1 MKEYQEAAEKYLL
14 RNSVYSREEVRTVL
28 KEIFDDNTGLKSA
41 HSTAEFLQLLNQF
54 PSENSK
60 RMVEEEQE
68 FFEDLIADLKKILC
82 IENIMCDDNTV
93 AFSLNKGQ
101 LPHIFGN
108 NEVTDQENLDSDDA
122 NSTMEEE
129 DKIAPSEDD
138 NDYISFNSEF
148 IPDTP
153 NVKQRPQFSALDN
166 DSNSSS
172 TIDYFLKSPT
182 ISKHNAEKE
191 ENAKSSGHQNFHHL
205 DTSPTT
211 QASPNNDPNSDN
223 HENNLETKSIN
234 EDDLDFNGIFGGAK
248 TKSVAKISKEME
260 KLNNI
265 ATDNFGDC
273 ISNKL
278 PILCESS
285 SLSEYKTKAMKVL
298 NEFENKFDN
307 NSLKEFLSKVEENLI
322 YEALK
327 QMYNTNII
335 VTSDRLDT
343 LFEKMMTEKN
353 EKEFLFLKNPD
364 TWAKYFSPGF
374 WDTFCEKVD
383 QFVRKPDLEKNDDS
397 HDESSSDVEENDD
410 SDDKLSSNV
419 EPSNNT
425 NINKQYFEFI
435 RCNENEDFS
444 CEICHETLPTLDG
457 IYAHIR
463 RFHEEKA
470 TPIKSKKKSSSQQK
484 KKMQDPVS
492 IQGCL
497 DYIHGLANT
506 PCLCK
511 WCSCKKSKKF
521 KLVGHKG
528 ENNKCKT
535 CSLPKKGPCTCDREN
550 RAEMNAK
557 LLKEFCLRQQNRL
570 NKFAKMGIKKWF
582 EDKMGQPCQ
591 CAMNILKMY
600 PTFKGYV
607 PVDNPGCGNCL
618 YNR

>member
-1 MKEYQEAAEKYLL
+1 MILTKLFNFMSIEIIFQRENKQKKKLKEYQEAAEKYLL

-211 QASPNNDPNSDN
+211 NKTQASPNNDPNSDN

-248 TKSVAKISKEME
+248 T
-260 KLNNI
+260 
-265 ATDNFGDC
+265 
-273 ISNKL
+273 
-278 PILCESS
+278 
-285 SLSEYKTKAMKVL
+285 
-298 NEFENKFDN
+298 
-307 NSLKEFLSKVEENLI
+307 
-322 YEALK
+322 
-327 QMYNTNII
+327 
-335 VTSDRLDT
+335 
-343 LFEKMMTEKN
+343 
-353 EKEFLFLKNPD
+353 
-364 TWAKYFSPGF
+364 
-374 WDTFCEKVD
+374 
-383 QFVRKPDLEKNDDS
+383 KNDDS

-435 RCNENEDFS
+435 RCNENETFS

-463 RFHEEKA
+463 RFHEEKG

-497 DYIHGLANT
+497 DYIHGLSNT

-528 ENNKCKT
+528 ESNKCKT

-600 PTFKGYV
+600 PTYKGYI